1 MILDHIDAISKYKGI
16 HSNLDIAIEAI
27 INGDLNQRVAGKYA
41 IKENDVFYMVQAY
54 DTKLAKDVKFET
66 HHKYLDIQWMVQ
78 GEEIMGFQIE
88 PELTVETD
96 YDAEKDI
103 AFYTGSG
110 QDIKVE
116 QGRFAI
122 FFPNEG
128 HQPSVA
134 VSASK
139 PVMKIVVIVKW

>member
-1 MILDHIDAISKYKGI
+1 MILDHINAISKYRGI

-27 INGDLNQRVAGKYA
+27 VNGDLNQRVAGKYE
-41 IKENDVFYMVQAY
+41 IKDDDVFYMVQTY
-54 DTKLAKDVKFET
+54 DTKSPKDAKFET

-88 PELTVETD
+88 SELTIDTP
-96 YDAEKDI
+96 YDIEKDI
-103 AFYTGSG
+103 AFYAGTG

-128 HQPSVA
+128 HQPGVA
-134 VSASK
+134 IDTSK
-139 PVMKIVVIVKW
+139 PVMKIVVKVKW

>member
-16 HSNLDIAIEAI
+16 HTNLDIAIEAI

-41 IKENDVFYMVQAY
+41 IKENDVFYMVQTY
-54 DTKLAKDVKFET
+54 DTKLPEDVKFET

-78 GEEIMGFQIE
+78 GEEIMGFQLE
-88 PELTVETD
+88 SDLTVETE
-96 YDAEKDI
+96 YDDEKDI
-103 AFYTGSG
+103 AFYIGTG
-110 QDIKVE
+110 QDIKVN

-122 FFPNEG
+122 FFPNEA

-134 VSASK
+134 IGLSK
-139 PVMKIVVIVKW
+139 PVMKIVVKVKW